1 MDGGSPSIRDQG
13 SRIGGPDMTL
23 ELKGVSKVVEGQ
35 THIYPTDLTLE
46 KGTMNV
52 LLGPT
57 LSGKTSLMRLMAG
70 LDVPATGQIIWQ
82 GKDVTGM
89 RVQDRKVAMVYQQ
102 FINYPSMTVYDNI
115 ASPMKLMG
123 VDRTEIDR
131 RVRDTAELM
140 KLTTMLDRKPLELSG
155 GQQQR
160 CALARALVK
169 NAGLVLLDEPLANL
183 DYKLREELR
192 IEIPKIFEESGSIFV
207 YATTEPEEALL
218 LGGNTATLWEGRVT
232 QFGLTP
238 EVYRQP
244 VDATTARVFSDPPM
258 NFLAVTKTGGQLTFG
273 NNQSTQAMGRLA
285 DLPDGNYTAG
295 FRPNHLEI
303 GQHAADAMSFTTQL
317 TVTELTGSETFV
329 HLDHH
334 GQRWVGL
341 IHGVHDLTLGED
353 LTVWLDPRHVY
364 VFDEQGKMIAPASY
378 ALAA

>member
-1 MDGGSPSIRDQG
+1 MVLQ
-13 SRIGGPDMTL
+13 
-23 ELKGVSKVVEGQ
+23 LKGVSKSVDGI
-35 THIYPTDLTLE
+35 THIHPTDLTLE
-46 KGTMNV
+46 NGTMNV

-70 LDVPATGQIIWQ
+70 LDKPNAGRIIWQ
-82 GKDVTGM
+82 GDDVTDM

-115 ASPMKLMG
+115 ASPMRLVGASK
-123 VDRTEIDR
+123 DEIDR
-131 RVRDTAELM
+131 EVRKVADLM
-140 KLTTMLDRKPLELSG
+140 QLGPMLDRKPLELSG

-192 IEIPKIFEESGSIFV
+192 VEIPKIFEESGSIFV

-238 EVYRQP
+238 DVYRKP

-258 NFLAVTKTGGQLTFG
+258 NFLQVSKTGNRIMFGDGQSAEAKGPMAGLTD
-273 NNQSTQAMGRLA
+273 GR
-285 DLPDGNYTAG
+285 YMAG
-295 FRPNHLEI
+295 FRPNHMEI
-303 GQHAADAMSFTTQL
+303 HQHNSDAMRFNAQL
-317 TVTELTGSETFV
+317 VVTELTGSETFL
-329 HLDHH
+329 HLDH
-334 GQRWVGL
+334 GDDRWVGVVQG
-341 IHGVHDLTLGED
+341 IHHLELGAP
-353 LTVWLDPRHVY
+353 LQVFLDPVHVY
-364 VFDEQGKMIAPASY
+364 IFSEDGALIAPASY
-378 ALAA
+378 AMAA

>member
-1 MDGGSPSIRDQG
+1 MS
-13 SRIGGPDMTL
+13 L

-35 THIYPTDLTLE
+35 THIHPTDLTLE

-57 LSGKTSLMRLMAG
+57 TAGKTSLMRLMAG
-70 LDVPATGQIIWQ
+70 LDVPNSGQILWQ
-82 GKDVTGM
+82 GEDVTGQ

-102 FINYPSMTVYDNI
+102 FINYPSMSVYDNI

-123 VDRTEIDR
+123 VSAKEIDT
-131 RVRDTAELM
+131 RVRETAEMM
-140 KLTTMLDRKPLELSG
+140 KLTPMLDRKPLELSG

-192 IEIPKIFEESGSIFV
+192 QEIPKIFEASGSIFV

-218 LGGNTATLWEGRVT
+218 LGGNVATLWEGRIT
-232 QFGLTP
+232 QFGPTP
-238 EVYRQP
+238 RVYRQP

-258 NFLAVTKTGGQLTFG
+258 NFLAVSKTGDRLMFGDGQSAPALG
-273 NNQSTQAMGRLA
+273 KLA
-285 DLPDGNYTAG
+285 ELPDGRYTAG

-303 GQHAADAMSFTTQL
+303 MSHGTEAMKFTAKLQ
-317 TVTELTGSETFV
+317 VTELTGSETFV

-334 GQRWVGL
+334 GERWVGL
-341 IHGVHDLTLGED
+341 IHGVHDLTLGAD
-353 LTVWLDPRHVY
+353 LDVWLDARHVY
-364 VFDEQGKMIAPASY
+364 IFGEDGALVAPAAY

>member
-1 MDGGSPSIRDQG
+1 
-13 SRIGGPDMTL
+13 MTL
-23 ELKGVSKVVEGQ
+23 ILEGVSKVVGGE
-35 THIYPTDLTLE
+35 THIFPTDITLE

-70 LDVPATGQIIWQ
+70 LDVPATGRVIWN
-82 GKDVTGM
+82 GDDVTGM

-123 VDRTEIDR
+123 QSRSEIDA
-131 RVRDTAELM
+131 RVRETAELM
-140 KLTTMLDRKPLELSG
+140 QLSPMLERKPLELSG

-192 IEIPKIFEESGSIFV
+192 AEIPKIFEASGSIFV

-218 LGGNTATLWEGRVT
+218 LGGNTAAMWEGQVT
-232 QFGLTP
+232 QFGPTP
-238 EVYRQP
+238 SVYRKP

-258 NFLAVTKTGGQLTFG
+258 NFLEVTKSGAALEFG
-273 NNQSTQAMGRLA
+273 DGQSTAVSSAASGLA
-285 DLPDGNYTAG
+285 DGHYLAG
-295 FRPNHLEI
+295 FRPNHLELSPPSES
-303 GQHAADAMSFTTQL
+303 AMRFEANL
-317 TVTELTGSETFV
+317 TVTEITGSETFV
-329 HLDHH
+329 HLEYK
-334 GQRWVGL
+334 GARWVGL
-341 IHGVHDLTLGED
+341 VHGVQDLTLGQQIN
-353 LTVWLDPRHVY
+353 VYLDPSHVY
-364 VFDEQGKMIAPASY
+364 LFAKDGQLVSAAPY
-378 ALAA
+378 AEAA

>member
-1 MDGGSPSIRDQG
+1 
-13 SRIGGPDMTL
+13 MTL
-23 ELKGVSKVVEGQ
+23 ELKGVSKSVDGQ
-35 THIYPTDLTLE
+35 THIHPTDMTLE

-57 LSGKTSLMRLMAG
+57 SSGKTSLMRLMAG
-70 LDVPATGQIIWQ
+70 LDVPNQGQVIWQ
-82 GKDVTGM
+82 GTDVTGM

-115 ASPMKLMG
+115 ASPMKLLG
-123 VDRTEIDR
+123 LDRGDIDT
-131 RVRDTAELM
+131 RVRETAELM
-140 KLTTMLDRKPLELSG
+140 QLTPMLDRKPLELSG

-192 IEIPKIFEESGSIFV
+192 VEIPKIFEASGAIFV

-218 LGGNTATLWEGRVT
+218 LGGKVATLWEGRIT
-232 QFGLTP
+232 QFGATP
-238 EVYRQP
+238 SVYRQP

-258 NFLAVTKTGGQLTFG
+258 NFLQIAKKGDRIEFG
-273 NNQSTQAMGRLA
+273 DGQSTQATGGFAKLA
-285 DLPDGNYTAG
+285 DGRYTAG

-303 GQHAADAMSFTTQL
+303 GQHAPDAMQFATKL
-317 TVTELTGSETFV
+317 TVTELTGSETFI
-329 HLDHH
+329 HLDHF
-334 GQRWVGL
+334 GERWVGL
-341 IHGVHDLTLGED
+341 IHGVHELSLGARLD
-353 LTVWLDPRHVY
+353 VWLDPRHVY
-364 VFDEQGKMIAPASY
+364 IFAPDGTLVAPAAY

>member
-1 MDGGSPSIRDQG
+1 
-13 SRIGGPDMTL
+13 MTL
-23 ELKGVSKVVEGQ
+23 ELKGVSKTVEGQ
-35 THIYPTDLTLE
+35 THIHPTDLMLE

-70 LDVPATGQIIWQ
+70 LDVPATGQVIWNSE
-82 GKDVTGM
+82 DVTGQ

-102 FINYPSMTVYDNI
+102 FINYPSMSVYDNI

-123 VDRTEIDR
+123 ADRAEVDR
-131 RVRDTAELM
+131 RVRETADLM
-140 KLTTMLDRKPLELSG
+140 KLTPMLARKPLELSG

-192 IEIPKIFEESGSIFV
+192 VEIPKIFEASGSIFV

-218 LGGNTATLWEGRVT
+218 LGGNVATLWEGRIT
-232 QFGLTP
+232 QFGPTP
-238 EVYRQP
+238 SVYRQP
-244 VDATTARVFSDPPM
+244 IDATTARVFSDPPM
-258 NFLAVTKTGGQLTFG
+258 NFLQISKTGDRIMFGDGQSAAATG
-273 NNQSTQAMGRLA
+273 KIAELA
-285 DLPDGNYTAG
+285 DGRYTAG

-303 GQHAADAMSFTTQL
+303 GKHAPDAMEFKAAL
-317 TVTELTGSETFV
+317 NVTELTGSETFV

-334 GQRWVGL
+334 GERWVGL
-341 IHGVHDLTLGED
+341 IHGVHDLTLGEE
-353 LTVWLDPRHVY
+353 LSVWLDPRHVY
-364 VFDEQGKMIAPASY
+364 IFGEDGQLVAPAAY

>member
-1 MDGGSPSIRDQG
+1 
-13 SRIGGPDMTL
+13 MTL
-23 ELKGVSKVVEGQ
+23 ELKGVSKSVDGQ
-35 THIYPTDLTLE
+35 THIHPTDLTL
-46 KGTMNV
+46 KNGTMNV

-70 LDVPATGQIIWQ
+70 LDVPNKGRIFWEGT
-82 GKDVTGM
+82 DVTGV

-115 ASPMKLMG
+115 ASPMKLLG
-123 VDRTEIDR
+123 VDSKEVDR
-131 RVRDTAELM
+131 RVRESAELM
-140 KLTTMLDRKPLELSG
+140 KLTPLLDRKPLELSG

-192 IEIPKIFEESGSIFV
+192 VEIPKIFEASGSIFV

-232 QFGLTP
+232 QFGPTP
-238 EVYRQP
+238 QVYRQP

-258 NFLAVTKTGGQLTFG
+258 NFLQISKSGDKLMFGDGQSAGAAGKLG
-273 NNQSTQAMGRLA
+273 S
-285 DLPDGNYTAG
+285 LPDGRYLAG

-303 GQHAADAMSFTTQL
+303 SQHSPDAMHFVTTL

-329 HLDHH
+329 HLDHV
-334 GQRWVGL
+334 GERWVGL
-341 IHGVHDLTLGED
+341 IHGVHDLQIGAHLD
-353 LTVWLDPRHVY
+353 VWLDPRHVY
-364 VFDEQGKMIAPASY
+364 IFGEDGRLFAPASY
-378 ALAA
+378 AEAA

>member
-1 MDGGSPSIRDQG
+1 M
-13 SRIGGPDMTL
+13 

-35 THIYPTDLTLE
+35 THIHPTDLTLE

-57 LSGKTSLMRLMAG
+57 TAGKTSLMRLMAG
-70 LDVPATGQIIWQ
+70 LDVPNSGQILWQ
-82 GKDVTGM
+82 GEDVTGQ

-102 FINYPSMTVYDNI
+102 FINYPSMSVYDNI

-123 VDRTEIDR
+123 VSAKEIDT
-131 RVRDTAELM
+131 RVRETAEMM
-140 KLTTMLDRKPLELSG
+140 KLTPMLDRKPLELSG

-192 IEIPKIFEESGSIFV
+192 QEIPKIFEASGSIFV

-218 LGGNTATLWEGRVT
+218 LGGNVATLWEGRIT
-232 QFGLTP
+232 QFGPTP
-238 EVYRQP
+238 RVYRQP

-258 NFLAVTKTGGQLTFG
+258 NFLAVSKTSDRLMFGDGQSAPALG
-273 NNQSTQAMGRLA
+273 KLA
-285 DLPDGNYTAG
+285 ELPDGRYTAG

-303 GQHAADAMSFTTQL
+303 MSHGTEAMKFTAKLQ
-317 TVTELTGSETFV
+317 VTELTGSETFV

-334 GQRWVGL
+334 GERWVGL
-341 IHGVHDLTLGED
+341 IHGVHDLTLGAD
-353 LTVWLDPRHVY
+353 LDVWLDARHVY
-364 VFDEQGKMIAPASY
+364 IFGEDGALVAPAAY